1 MPQPRGTTATQNV
14 SPFRGFTSSGDSP
27 RSRPDD
33 DTLVR
38 HDARQQIVATAW
50 AGCNRALTERRSV
63 YLGGAVR
70 PDRRGEGIGRAVL
83 GWEMAHGSEWDSTTR
98 QDGYGPLVMRL
109 YAPSDQADVRDLAER
124 HELAIERYFFEM
136 SRRLDDTPPAPELN
150 GVRIVDWRPER
161 SPEVHNMVD
170 RAFQDHWGHA
180 NRTDEMW
187 DEVVGSRAFRPDWS
201 VLALDETTATVV
213 GAALN
218 CAYEQDWQATGIREG
233 YTDQLAVAHTHRGRG
248 IASALWQSPCAD
260 LRPREWT
267 LPPSASTQPTP
278 PVHFGCMKGSAIG
291 RRRARACISS
301 CALALRRRDLPPKP
315 TETRVRVRSY
325 EVLEFPGACV
335 GPAASLTVVTDHTDS
350 TFQGPPLAGDETPP
364 CSARWSASVR
374 PSRGRWAVWTRPGCG
389 RPSASPR

>member
-1 MPQPRGTTATQNV
+1 MVPSTMTDVQSLTESEARAALQAIPGVTWR
-14 SPFRGFTSSGDSP
+14 PFRRDDLPAIAAFYAAAERYDRNPERQSLSGLYEFWDSP

-33 DTLVR
+33 DTLVG

-248 IASALWQSPCAD
+248 IASALLAESMRRFAASGMDAAALGVDAANPSGA
-260 LRPREWT
+260 LRLYEGLGYRQT
-267 LPPSASTQPTP
+267 ASTC
-278 PVHFGCMKGSAIG
+278 VHQFM
-291 RRRARACISS
+291 R
-301 CALALRRRDLPPKP
+301 
-315 TETRVRVRSY
+315 
-325 EVLEFPGACV
+325 PGAQA
-335 GPAASLTVVTDHTDS
+335 P
-350 TFQGPPLAGDETPP
+350 
-364 CSARWSASVR
+364 
-374 PSRGRWAVWTRPGCG
+374 
-389 RPSASPR
+389 